1 MRYVDYFTFQN
12 YGPQIDVN
20 GYSSMVSACGTYRS
34 WGYPDSKIMLSAPFQ
49 GTPGAGQG
57 ADIRAYRDIV
67 SACAGVREDPSLDS
81 ASFNYGGGKVK
92 TLHFN
97 GVDTVR
103 KKARY
108 ISEQQVAGFMY
119 WDLGMDVADS
129 AGKNNYF
136 DECCLLRAANRY
148 VSSTAYPDTP
158 APFALSSA
166 GETVRPGA
174 VPWRWKCSRKRRLW
188 AGWSQIVRTGFPPP
202 PFRES
207 AGLQSF

>member
-1 MRYVDYFTFQN
+1 
-12 YGPQIDVN
+12 
-20 GYSSMVSACGTYRS
+20 
-34 WGYPDSKIMLSAPFQ
+34 MLSAPFQ

-67 SACAGVREDPSLDS
+67 SACAGVREEPSLDS

-148 VSSTAYPDTP
+148 VSGYSGPLC
-158 APFALSSA
+158 PFFC
-166 GETVRPGA
+166 GRNRPGRGRRRGGGSA
-174 VPWRWKCSRKRRLW
+174 VGREGSGLGGRRLS
-188 AGWSQIVRTGFPPP
+188 GLDFRLRRFGNRPDYSHFDGGGKQIR
-202 PFRES
+202 
-207 AGLQSF
+207 